1 MKENSLKKSIRVI
14 IFNLFNKKKKKK
26 KKNTKIEKN
35 NE

>member
-26 KKNTKIEKN
+26 KNTKIEKN